1 MNAASY
7 WYMHDLPYEDEVRC
21 ADCNYAITSARKDAL
36 DKLQLPSIC
45 PECGRE
51 MFNGVIHII
60 RRLTT
65 TEPSN

>member
-1 MNAASY
+1 MSTTSY

-21 ADCNYAITSARKDAL
+21 AYCNYAITSARKDAL

-51 MFNGVIHII
+51 MFNSVIHII

-65 TEPSN
+65 IKPNN